1 MLQNK
6 LPKPLGPEREWKLVD
21 ELAAIQRFGLYQRH
35 TMPEGYVTY
44 KGLMHLKYYGVTKT
58 WVIFAEG
65 WRMAIESEEPP
76 FVLAEAL
83 YDARK

>member
-1 MLQNK
+1 MLQSE

-21 ELAAIQRFGLYQRH
+21 APPSQRFGLYQRH

-44 KGLMHLKYYGVTKT
+44 KNLIHLKHYAVTKT
-58 WVIFAEG
+58 WAIFAEG

>member
-1 MLQNK
+1 MLQSE

-21 ELAAIQRFGLYQRH
+21 APPSPRFGLYERH

-44 KGLMHLKYYGVTKT
+44 KGLMHLKYYAVTKT

-65 WRMAIESEEPP
+65 WRMAIESEETP

>member
-1 MLQNK
+1 MSQHE
-6 LPKPLGPEREWKLVD
+6 LPKPLGPEREWQLID
-21 ELAAIQRFGLYQRH
+21 SFSYRRFGLYERH

-44 KGLMHLKYYGVTKT
+44 KGLMHLKYYAVSKT
-58 WVIFAEG
+58 WVISAEG
-65 WRMAIESEEPP
+65 WRMPIESEETP

>member
-1 MLQNK
+1 MSQHE
-6 LPKPLGPEREWKLVD
+6 LPKPLGPEREWQLID
-21 ELAAIQRFGLYQRH
+21 AFSHRRFGLYERH

-44 KGLMHLKYYGVTKT
+44 KILFCLKHYDTNE
-58 WVIFAEG
+58 WDIFTEG
-65 WRMAIESEEPP
+65 WRMPIESEETP

>member
-1 MLQNK
+1 
-6 LPKPLGPEREWKLVD
+6 
-21 ELAAIQRFGLYQRH
+21 
-35 TMPEGYVTY
+35 MPEGYVTY

-65 WRMAIESEEPP
+65 WRITIESEEPP

>member
-1 MLQNK
+1 MLQSE

-21 ELAAIQRFGLYQRH
+21 APPLPRFALYQRH

-65 WRMAIESEEPP
+65 WRITIESEEPP

>member
-1 MLQNK
+1 MSLPE
-6 LPKPLGPEREWKLVD
+6 LPKPLGPERKWQLINA
-21 ELAAIQRFGLYQRH
+21 LSSPRFGLYERH

-44 KGLMHLKYYGVTKT
+44 KILFSLRYYGVSRT

-65 WRMAIESEEPP
+65 WRMAIESEETP